1 MYVYIYIYIYIPSL
15 FKFML
20 HQDSNMTHSWFVSC
34 DKNFD
39 AQLLLWFS
47 RWWIQFGSITEIFS
61 GPLAG
66 SFKYFTSAY
75 KTNSHGEKFLAT
87 LHHFVKKYEV
97 PWILKWQY
105 VKEGDVLT
113 QQWFVKWWDK

>member
-1 MYVYIYIYIYIPSL
+1 
-15 FKFML
+15 ML
-20 HQDSNMTHSWFVSC
+20 HQDSNMTHSWFVSF

-39 AQLLLWFS
+39 AQLPLWFS

-66 SFKYFTSAY
+66 SFKYFTSVY
-75 KTNSHGEKFLAT
+75 KTNSHGAKFLAT
-87 LHHFVKKYEV
+87 LHHLVKKYEV
-97 PWILKWQY
+97 RWILKWQY

-113 QQWFVKWWDK
+113 RQWFVKWWDK